1 MFHAKDNAYL
11 WVYLIRWTSSYSTGV
26 IVSACLLGMGASLNF
41 GERGGIRGGQV
52 TGGSINYQR
61 EGLTSPADSDE
72 RRMGGGTVVRK
83 NALVFLIT
91 FVPMSSFSS
100 VRPTQTGITFQNLFF
115 RCTTLLFRA
124 PRKVIQYQKWTIPI
138 SKWGGGRPP
147 FSQWGPWPDWP
158 SPGSASGSSVES

>member
-72 RRMGGGTVVRK
+72 RRMGGGGREERSCAKT
-83 NALVFLIT
+83 LSFFIT

-138 SKWGGGRPP
+138 SKWGAGPHFRNGGHGRIGPP
-147 FSQWGPWPDWP
+147 LDPPVGQ
-158 SPGSASGSSVES
+158 V